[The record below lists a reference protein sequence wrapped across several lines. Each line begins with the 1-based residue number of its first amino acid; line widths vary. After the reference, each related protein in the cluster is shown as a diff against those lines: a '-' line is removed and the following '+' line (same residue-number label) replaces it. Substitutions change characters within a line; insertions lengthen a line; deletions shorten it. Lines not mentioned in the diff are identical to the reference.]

1 MIAYTLD
8 SLRAAIDEWLEND
21 FWGDTDQ
28 KDNIISMSEEKIYK
42 TVGIAGFNTTTF
54 GLTFN
59 AGVGIPTTPLPSRL
73 TAESPVT
80 PISMRLPADGNGYS
94 SYLLLKD
101 LNFCQEYY
109 GSTTG
114 TPKVYAFYN
123 NEADNYNPYV
133 TIFPRPDTNYT
144 VANPVVFQYFYK
156 PESITEIT
164 GTASTWLSTFGQEAL
179 LYACITNAYTFMKG
193 DADLINLYDTKFK
206 EALQALVFEQGGSFR
221 NPAYNE
227 KDVPNRSMVNQ

>member
-42 TVGIAGFNTTTF
+42 TVGIAGFNTKTVALTLSGTPTF
-54 GLTFN
+54 PSR
-59 AGVGIPTTPLPSRL
+59 IPTPQL
-73 TAESPVT
+73 TQKNVSESPIT
-80 PISMRLPADGNGYS
+80 PISLRLDADAGGYAS
-94 SYLLLKD
+94 FLILKD
-101 LNFCQEYY
+101 SNFLQEYL
-109 GSTTG
+109 GDTTG
-114 TPKVYAFYN
+114 VPRFYTFFN
-123 NEADNYNPYV
+123 SANDSNNPYIS
-133 TIFPRPDTNYT
+133 IFPKAVSTYSLT
-144 VANPVVFQYFYK
+144 FEYFYK
-156 PESITEIT
+156 PESITEKSGI
-164 GTASTWLSTFGQEAL
+164 GTTWLSTYGQEAL

-221 NPAYNE
+221 NPAYNAM
-227 KDVPNRSMVNQ
+227 DVPNRSMVNQ

>member
-42 TVGIAGFNTTTF
+42 TVGIAGFNTATKA
-54 GLTFN
+54 LTFN
-59 AGVGIPTTPLPSRL
+59 SGFSTPSIALPSRL

-80 PISMRLPADGNGYS
+80 PISMRLPPDGNGYS

-101 LNFCQEYY
+101 LNFCREYY
-109 GSTTG
+109 GNTSG

-123 NEADNYNPYV
+123 YEADGYNPYV
-133 TIFPRPDTNYT
+133 SIFPLPDTNYT
-144 VANPVVFQYFYK
+144 ILNPIQFQYFFK
-156 PESITEIT
+156 PESLTELV
-164 GTASTWLSTFGQEAL
+164 GSGSTWLSTYGQEAL
-179 LYACITNAYTFMKG
+179 LYACITNAYIFMKG

-227 KDVPNRSMVNQ
+227 MDVPNRSMVNQ